1 MATQKSNATFYN
13 TKHLLPATGYY
24 NQLMREIDDAYWIG
38 NGDDVEHLEAKQQT
52 SNAITLTR
60 VTYGTQHSKAIATF
74 RGSKRILGGPN
85 LVYQVCQERV
95 RLSSR

>member
-38 NGDDVEHLEAKQQT
+38 EGDDVSHLEAQ
-52 SNAITLTR
+52 ADD
-60 VTYGTQHSKAIATF
+60 V
-74 RGSKRILGGPN
+74 KRNYIDKGDVWYPN
-85 LVYQVCQERV
+85 F
-95 RLSSR
+95 